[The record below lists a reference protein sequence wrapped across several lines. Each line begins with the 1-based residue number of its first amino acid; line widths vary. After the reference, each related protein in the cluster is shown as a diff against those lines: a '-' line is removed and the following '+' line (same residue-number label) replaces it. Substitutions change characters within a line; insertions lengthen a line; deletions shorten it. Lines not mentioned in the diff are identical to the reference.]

1 MTSPSPSR
9 GGSERWNYTFN
20 NTLSYIYVL
29 LNDFFTAGNGII
41 IKQKLETKEVG
52 KYGLMAYN
60 CLFMLPPTLAI
71 FLVTEDVFHIIGSFK
86 SELVNDSCFC
96 RI

>member
-1 MTSPSPSR
+1 MTSPSPLR
-9 GGSERWNYTFN
+9 GGLATWNYTFN

-71 FLVTEDVFHIIGSFK
+71 FLVTEDVFKIIGSFK
-86 SELVNDSCFC
+86 SKLVNDPWLC
-96 RI
+96 RV